1 MSAFFES
8 FGVNWISLVW
18 YVVLF
23 GLVLFL
29 LRRYAFGPILGAI
42 DNRQRSINEAL
53 DDAEKAVAS
62 VKESHERAEKIL
74 WDASAE
80 AQEIIRNAER
90 VGNDLQEQARKV
102 AKAEADALIAKARTE
117 IERERTAAVLEI
129 RRHTVD
135 LALTAATRVIGEN
148 LDDERNRKLA
158 EEAIQ
163 QAELRA

>member
-29 LRRYAFGPILGAI
+29 LRRFAFGPILGAI

-62 VKESHERAEKIL
+62 VTESHERAEKIL

-80 AQEIIRNAER
+80 AQDIIRNAER
-90 VGNDLQEQARKV
+90 VGNDLQEQARQV
-102 AKAEADALIAKARTE
+102 ARAEADSLIAKARTE
-117 IERERTAAVLEI
+117 IERERTAAVQEI

-135 LALTAATRVIGEN
+135 LALTAATQIIGEN

-163 QAELRA
+163 KAELSV